1 MLFLLKNSLYFE
13 YKKEQSMIAL
23 DLKQEIPATA
33 TPTASSLKQLKTDKE
48 ILSFSDLLQGI
59 KEGDKIE
66 KETIIL
72 ALDDT
77 KEDKETNNK
86 IIKNDLLSRLVV
98 QNEKSLQKNQDTIE
112 INPQVKSSLTSIKEF
127 KQLIRDAKVYL
138 KDKIIN
144 SEGFQHTEIE
154 KLPKTLKG
162 LVEVA
167 KKIGI
172 DLSEVTLEEVRQQGR
187 VPITGEKELKS
198 SIAVNMKKSHFQAI
212 PLFKLQKQRE
222 ISTQQFVSAKTQR
235 TPDNMITTQGRKSDA
250 TLKQLLQGKVAARQA
265 SSVLT
270 NDFSVA
276 TAKIIAP
283 AVTNKATKN
292 LEFLLK
298 GEKSD
303 ESTASH
309 KMEGLHIAKAE
320 SFEIK
325 LNEAKQMI
333 KYLSQDVK
341 QAIDNYKAPFTRVKL
356 QLNPQKLG
364 EVDVTIVQRGKN
376 LHVNLSSNNT
386 AINTLALNANDL
398 KVQLQNNG
406 IQNASLNFNN
416 NSQSSEFANGGQAQ
430 QQQQRQNA
438 QHEYN
443 YFENE
448 ETNEEIVSSL
458 EIVVPHYA

>member
-1 MLFLLKNSLYFE
+1 
-13 YKKEQSMIAL
+13 MIAL

-250 TLKQLLQGKVAARQA
+250 TLKQLLQKGDIKANEDFLEINPQVKSSLTSIKEFKQLIRDAKVY
-265 SSVLT
+265 
-270 NDFSVA
+270 
-276 TAKIIAP
+276 I
-283 AVTNKATKN
+283 
-292 LEFLLK
+292 LLK

>member
-1 MLFLLKNSLYFE
+1 
-13 YKKEQSMIAL
+13 MIAL
-23 DLKQEIPATA
+23 DLQQDIPATA
-33 TPTASSLKQLKTDKE
+33 TPLNSSLKQLKTDKE

-59 KEGDKIE
+59 QESGKKGE
-66 KETIIL
+66 KGAIVL

-77 KEDKETNNK
+77 KEGKETKNK
-86 IIKNDLLSRLVV
+86 FTKNDLLSALV
-98 QNEKSLQKNQDTIE
+98 NQDKKSSQTNQDSVE
-112 INPQVKSSLTSIKEF
+112 INPEVKSSLTSVKEF
-127 KQLIRDAKVYL
+127 KLLIHDAKAYL
-138 KDKIIN
+138 KDKIV
-144 SEGFQHTEIE
+144 HTDRFKHAEIK

-162 LVEVA
+162 LVDVA

-172 DLSEVTLEEVRQQGR
+172 DLSKITLEEVRQQER
-187 VPITGEKELKS
+187 IPITGEGELKS

-250 TLKQLLQGKVAARQA
+250 TLKQLLQAKAVVKQDRT
-265 SSVLT
+265 VLT

-283 AVTNKATKN
+283 AVTNKTTKN
-292 LEFLLK
+292 LESLLK

-303 ESTASH
+303 ESSASH
-309 KMEGLHIAKAE
+309 NTEGLHIAKAD
-320 SFEIK
+320 SFEVK
-325 LNEAKQMI
+325 VNEAKQMI
-333 KYLSQDVK
+333 KYLSHDVK

-448 ETNEEIVSSL
+448 EAHEEIVSSL